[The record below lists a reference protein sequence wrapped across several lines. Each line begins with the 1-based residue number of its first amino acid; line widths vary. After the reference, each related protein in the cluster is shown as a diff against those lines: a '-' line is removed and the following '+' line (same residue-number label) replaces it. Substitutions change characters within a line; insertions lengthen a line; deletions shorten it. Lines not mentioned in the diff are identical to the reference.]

1 MGRVHEG
8 GCSVNTFE
16 RGDRV
21 VVVTDAECPEYVGKY
36 GTVVEVRDGVVCRVG
51 EPEPR
56 PTVIV
61 SLDNRADG
69 GYPDGFDVEQL
80 APESLRVAA

>member
-1 MGRVHEG
+1 M
-8 GCSVNTFE
+8 STFD

-21 VVVTDAECPEYVGKY
+21 VVVVDQECPEYVGKH
-36 GTVVEVRDGVVCRVG
+36 GTVVEIRDGLVCRVG
-51 EPEPR
+51 ESEPR